1 MTGGSGC
8 GPPRVLVLRALGL
21 GDFLTGVPAY
31 RGLRQA
37 FPEHTLSL
45 AAPPVLADLVQ
56 LTDAVDE
63 VFPAYGLASL
73 DWSGPPPDVA
83 VNLHGRGPQ
92 SHRLLQALRPART
105 IAYFAP
111 EVPELA
117 GPAWRADEHEVPRWC
132 RLLESCGISA
142 DPTRLALR
150 RPNRPSP
157 AAGAVVVHPGAAAGS
172 RRWPADRYAA
182 VAAELH
188 RQGHRVV
195 LTGSADEVQ
204 LCAGIAERAGLGA
217 AAVLAGSL
225 GLGELAALVAD
236 AALVLCGDTGVA
248 HLATAYATPSVVV
261 FGPVSP
267 VRWGPPFGREQHVAL
282 WHGGDGDRPGDP
294 HADHP
299 DPALLRITVDEVLA
313 AAGSLLG

>member
-1 MTGGSGC
+1 MSGEPGGR
-8 GPPRVLVLRALGL
+8 PRVLALRALGL

-31 RGLRQA
+31 RALREA
-37 FPEHTLSL
+37 FPEHILTL
-45 AAPPVLADLVQ
+45 AAPLVLADLVS
-56 LTDAVDE
+56 LTDGVDT
-63 VFPAYGLASL
+63 VLPAYGLASL

-105 IAYFAP
+105 VAYLAP
-111 EVPELA
+111 EVPELV
-117 GPAWRADEHEVPRWC
+117 GPAWRADEHEVHRWC

-150 RPNRPSP
+150 RPHRPSP

-195 LTGSADEVQ
+195 VTGSADEVR
-204 LCAGIAERAGLGA
+204 LCGCVAERAGLGA

-225 GLGELAALVAD
+225 PLGELAALVAD
-236 AALVLCGDTGVA
+236 AALVVCGDTGVA
-248 HLATAYATPSVVV
+248 HLATAYATPSVVM

-267 VRWGPPFGREQHVAL
+267 ARWGPPPGRDQHVVL
-282 WHGGDGDRPGDP
+282 WHSDDRRLPGDP
-294 HADHP
+294 HGDLP
-299 DPALLRITVDEVLA
+299 DPALLQITVDEVLA
-313 AAGSLLG
+313 AAGSLQP

>member
-1 MTGGSGC
+1 
-8 GPPRVLVLRALGL
+8 
-21 GDFLTGVPAY
+21 
-31 RGLRQA
+31 
-37 FPEHTLSL
+37 
-45 AAPPVLADLVQ
+45 
-56 LTDAVDE
+56 
-63 VFPAYGLASL
+63 
-73 DWSGPPPDVA
+73 
-83 VNLHGRGPQ
+83 
-92 SHRLLQALRPART
+92 
-105 IAYFAP
+105 
-111 EVPELA
+111 
-117 GPAWRADEHEVPRWC
+117 
-132 RLLESCGISA
+132 
-142 DPTRLALR
+142 
-150 RPNRPSP
+150 
-157 AAGAVVVHPGAAAGS
+157 
-172 RRWPADRYAA
+172 
-182 VAAELH
+182 
-188 RQGHRVV
+188 VV